1 MSKKQCR
8 IFRIVLSLRFLREI
22 KDRKESE
29 VNSVKKSSKTRSLFL
44 QKIHYF
50 FRQINGFTK
59 ELISRKF
66 LSVIAFWSIFSQRT
80 MEHLNMEFLFWE
92 AAEFWFLCIFAL
104 FWRLNLTKVSQFKA
118 SILLKTAILDLPDS
132 PKLIS
137 RKIWVTENP
146 DYHQN

>member
-1 MSKKQCR
+1 MVSKKQCR

-59 ELISRKF
+59 ELISRKSF
-66 LSVIAFWSIFSQRT
+66 ES
-80 MEHLNMEFLFWE
+80 
-92 AAEFWFLCIFAL
+92 
-104 FWRLNLTKVSQFKA
+104 
-118 SILLKTAILDLPDS
+118 DS
-132 PKLIS
+132 AQ
-137 RKIWVTENP
+137 V
-146 DYHQN
+146 